1 MLYPYLNHRPQIAE
15 DVFIAPG
22 VHIIG
27 RVFIDQGSSIWFNT
41 VIRADIN
48 DVRIGKYTNIQ
59 DNSVIHVDLGYP
71 TVIGD
76 YVLVG
81 HKAVLHG
88 CTVGDGALIG
98 MGAILLDGA
107 RVGKNA
113 IVAAGA
119 VVREGGEVPAGT
131 LAVGTPARVIRELT
145 PEEITRIRQGTESYV
160 TWAQEYRAVL
170 VEKNNT

>member
-1 MLYPYLNHRPQIAE
+1 MLYPYLDYKPQIAD
-15 DVFIAPG
+15 DVFLAPG

-48 DVRIGKYTNIQ
+48 EVRIGKYTNIQ
-59 DNSVIHVDLGYP
+59 DNSVIHVDPGYP

-81 HKAVLHG
+81 HKVVLHG

-107 RVGKNA
+107 RVGENA
-113 IVAAGA
+113 LVAAGA

-131 LAVGTPARVIRELT
+131 LAVGTPARVVRELT
-145 PEEITRIRQGTESYV
+145 PEEITRIRQGTDSYV
-160 TWAQEYRAVL
+160 RRAQEYRAAFNG
-170 VEKNNT
+170 KI